1 MTKFGETLRLKRTD
15 SGKTMVE
22 LSQLTGISQSHISQL
37 ENGKRL
43 PNEEIIHHLAE
54 GIASKGNKKLYDELS
69 KAFFEA
75 YYIDC
80 LNDSLDKVEMILK
93 KFNDDKHHNAFSFH
107 LNNGTN
113 FTKIDMKKYILE
125 STMKDILEE
134 RKNKYISL
142 ENMLNSKNKELT
154 LAGEPL
160 NDEEKEVLKIVS
172 LGLIEKRKNK

>member
-80 LNDSLDKVEMILK
+80 LNDSLDEVEMILK
-93 KFNDDKHHNAFSFH
+93 NFSDVEHHNNCKFYV
-107 LNNGTN
+107 NNVTN
-113 FTKIDMKKYILE
+113 FTKTDIKKNILE
-125 STMKDILEE
+125 LSMKNILEK

-160 NDEEKEVLKIVS
+160 SDEEKDVLRIVS